1 MTGSK
6 MYSVFSRKKNSAA
19 QEKSPEKNATQNKAK
34 PKNPAAA
41 LTEKVREEKLNSMRM
56 MINQLDDMII
66 QTVAQRMRI
75 SQNIGALKK
84 ATNMNIK
91 DPKREK
97 ELQNFHKELAQKYGI
112 TYPTLQKIFELVM
125 KESKRLQK

>member
-1 MTGSK
+1 
-6 MYSVFSRKKNSAA
+6 
-19 QEKSPEKNATQNKAK
+19 
-34 PKNPAAA
+34 
-41 LTEKVREEKLNSMRM
+41 